1 MKFSEQWLREMVD
14 PPVPTAELADRLT
27 MSGLEVESVSAVAPA
42 FSGVCVALIGDLRK
56 HPEADRLRICTA
68 EVGQG
73 TPLQIVTGAAN
84 VTDGMRVPLARVG
97 ALLPGEKRIS
107 RSKLRGI
114 ESEGML
120 CSLAELGLADTA
132 EGVLELPSDA
142 PPGVDIRE
150 YLKLD
155 DRSIEL
161 NVTPNRGDCL
171 SVLGIA
177 REVGAEY
184 GVAAAGPR
192 IAPLPAAIGESLAVV
207 VSDAAACPRYVGR
220 IVRRIDPAA
229 ATPMWM
235 AERLRR
241 SGLRPIHPVV
251 DITNYVM
258 LELGQPMHAFDLS
271 LLNGG
276 IDVRR
281 ARQGERITLLD
292 GQVLELSDDTL
303 VIADR
308 ERALALAGIMGGADS
323 AVSAATTDIFLE
335 SAYFSP
341 TAIAGR
347 GRRYKLQTDSSQRF
361 ERGVDFEL
369 QSAAIERATRLILEV
384 CGGEAG
390 PVTEVLHSD
399 QLPPRSPIRLRY
411 ERLRRVLGVAL
422 EPSTVAGILERLG
435 MQVLAE
441 EDEWQVTPPSSRADI
456 TIEADL
462 IEEVVRINGYERIP
476 GRMPSGVISLS
487 NVAEGGAPRIVRARE
502 ALVQRGYQEAV
513 TYSFVAA
520 RQDALVGGRA
530 ENSIALANPISADM
544 AVMRTSLWAGLLQA
558 LNYNLSRQQGRI
570 RLFETGR
577 SFEKQGAE
585 TRQIN
590 RLSGVFCGTS
600 WPEQW
605 GARSQSADFF
615 DLKGDV
621 AAVLDVLAPR
631 TKWEER
637 VRSLPALH
645 PGQCMEVG
653 LAGRTIAVLGALHP
667 DLLKDFDLRL
677 PVFLFEIDLDGLP
690 PTVAPRYEPVSR
702 FPSVRRDLSMTIAR
716 EIPAAEILR
725 AAQGIAPPYLRDLQ
739 LFDVYEG
746 EGIDSGKK
754 SVALGLIFQGVSS
767 TLIDK
772 DIDAQLAV
780 IVEELETRLGAVLRD
795 S

>member
-68 EVGQG
+68 DVGG
-73 TPLQIVTGAAN
+73 GERLQIVTGAAN
-84 VTDGMRVPLARVG
+84 VSDGMRVPLARVG
-97 ALLPGEKRIS
+97 AMLPGGKSIA
-107 RSKLRGI
+107 RSKLRGV

-120 CSLAELGLADTA
+120 CSLVELGLADTA
-132 EGVLELPSDA
+132 EGVLELPRDA
-142 PPGVDIRE
+142 QPGVDIRE

-155 DRSIEL
+155 DCSIEL

-184 GVAAAGPR
+184 GLVAAGPR
-192 IAPLPAAIGESLAVV
+192 IAPVPAAIAESMPVV
-207 VSDAAACPRYVGR
+207 VSDAAACPRYAGR
-220 IVRRIDPAA
+220 IVRRIDPVA
-229 ATPMWM
+229 ATPLWM

-258 LELGQPMHAFDLS
+258 LELGQPMHAFDLR
-271 LLNGG
+271 LLTGG

-303 VIADR
+303 VIADQR
-308 ERALALAGIMGGADS
+308 HALALAGIMGGADS
-323 AVSAATTDIFLE
+323 AVSPETTDIFLE

-384 CGGEAG
+384 CGGEPG
-390 PVTEVLHSD
+390 PITEVLEPN
-399 QLPPRSPIRLRY
+399 QLPRRSPVRLRY
-411 ERLRRVLGVAL
+411 ERLRRVLGFAP

-435 MQVLAE
+435 MQVRAE
-441 EDEWQVTPPSSRADI
+441 EEEWQVTPPPSRADI
-456 TIEADL
+456 AIEADL

-487 NVAEGGAPRIVRARE
+487 NVAEGGAPRIIRARE

-513 TYSFVAA
+513 TYSFVSA
-520 RQDALVGGRA
+520 RLDAIVGGRA
-530 ENSIALANPISADM
+530 ENGIVLANPISADM
-544 AVMRTSLWAGLLQA
+544 AVMRTNLWTGLLQA
-558 LNYNLSRQQGRI
+558 LNYNLSRQQARI

-577 SFEKQGAE
+577 SFERHGIK
-585 TRQIN
+585 TREIN
-590 RLSGVFCGTS
+590 KLSGVLCGAS

-621 AAVLDVLAPR
+621 AAVLDVLAP
-631 TKWEER
+631 KAEWEER
-637 VRSLPALH
+637 ITTLPALH
-645 PGQCMEVG
+645 PGQSMEVG
-653 LAGRTIAVLGALHP
+653 FQGRRIAVLGALHP
-667 DLLKDFDLRL
+667 DLLKEFDLRL
-677 PVFLFEIDLDGLP
+677 PVFLFEIDLDGVP
-690 PTVAPRYEPVSR
+690 PATAPRYEPVSR
-702 FPSVRRDLSMTIAR
+702 FPSVRRDLSITIAR

-725 AAQGIAPPYLRDLQ
+725 AAQRKAPPYLRDLQ

-772 DIDAQLAV
+772 DIDAQVAV